1 MNRKVSSK
9 PEEGKKPHLVCTKS
23 TDFMASTTS
32 TSLSCASPAA
42 KKIGHKPPETD
53 DAVDMPEASAVKAT
67 PTATTTTKAKTAEAP
82 DSPAETAMKKMFRS
96 LTTATDTP
104 DNREEDSEIR
114 EIGTDELQ
122 LNDSLTEKSKGE
134 WSAEEAQT
142 MTGTGSPRDHNMDT
156 DDSAATAKTVAG
168 KKPTDLLTK
177 TVTTTQLILAKRTPT
192 ATTASSIAAA
202 ATAAQTMASGT
213 SAVQ

>member
-1 MNRKVSSK
+1 
-9 PEEGKKPHLVCTKS
+9 
-23 TDFMASTTS
+23 
-32 TSLSCASPAA
+32 
-42 KKIGHKPPETD
+42 
-53 DAVDMPEASAVKAT
+53 
-67 PTATTTTKAKTAEAP
+67 
-82 DSPAETAMKKMFRS
+82 
-96 LTTATDTP
+96 
-104 DNREEDSEIR
+104 
-114 EIGTDELQ
+114 
-122 LNDSLTEKSKGE
+122 
-134 WSAEEAQT
+134 
-142 MTGTGSPRDHNMDT
+142 MTGTGSPRYHNMDT